1 MIKYGDKFY
10 ILKRQIRKSMFTE
23 LSDVKDYKEYIHAE
37 HVLQNG
43 EFYMFVN
50 NVDDIEFEEIPNA
63 AIV

>member
-1 MIKYGDKFY
+1 MLKYGEKFY
-10 ILKRQIRKSMFTE
+10 ILKRQIKKSIFPE

-43 EFYMFVN
+43 EFYMFVD

-63 AIV
+63 TIV